1 VTRPRILP
9 GAGAGPRRRA
19 QAGFTLIELM
29 VVVTILGLLSA
40 AVGVY
45 MRPQRSAMDAANVV
59 ADVVR
64 EAARKAVAR
73 GPVAPSVVNAL
84 GVSQRTQ
91 ITIAGDYIR
100 LSQLEETGAPGVAN
114 WVQLK
119 SVRVVL
125 PDRQATM
132 TGWKSVAQV
141 NDGASGNAP
150 AIDTNVNNLTI
161 NCWPDGRCDGG
172 TVYFAGPNNTTA
184 RVVILPLG
192 GATMVR
198 RGL

>member
-1 VTRPRILP
+1 MSAGQR
-9 GAGAGPRRRA
+9 GAGRR

-45 MRPQRSAMDAANVV
+45 MRPQRTAMDAASVV
-59 ADVVR
+59 ADLVR

-73 GPVAPSVVNAL
+73 GPVLPVVVNAL

-91 ITIAGDYIR
+91 VTISGDFVR
-100 LSQLEETGAPGVAN
+100 LSQLEESGTLGAAN

-125 PDRQATM
+125 ADRKATM
-132 TGWKSVAQV
+132 TGWKTVAQV

-150 AIDTNVNNLTI
+150 AIDPNVNNLVI

-172 TVYFAGPNNTTA
+172 TVYFAGPNGTTA
-184 RVVILPLG
+184 RAVILPLG